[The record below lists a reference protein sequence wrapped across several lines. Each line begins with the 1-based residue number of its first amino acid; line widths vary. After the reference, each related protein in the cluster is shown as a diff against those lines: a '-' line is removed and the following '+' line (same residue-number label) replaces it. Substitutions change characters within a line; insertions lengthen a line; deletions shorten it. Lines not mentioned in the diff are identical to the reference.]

1 MKLVDSNVW
10 LTLTLSKHVFHV
22 ATRAWL
28 KAETRL
34 VRPGERL
41 TLPHAFPIDR
51 VEEMRSL
58 EIERQHDCPPERGQ
72 RLGRTE
78 TRSNVVPPRPR
89 VDERLVAEGLY
100 EIESRCRGSR
110 GNPWSCDY

>member
-1 MKLVDSNVW
+1 MHGNSMRLEFIKE
-10 LTLTLSKHVFHV
+10 
-22 ATRAWL
+22 
-28 KAETRL
+28 ETRL
-34 VRPGERL
+34 AQPGERL
-41 TLPHAFPIDR
+41 TSADPLAADR

-89 VDERLVAEGLY
+89 VDERLVAERLY
-100 EIESRCRGSR
+100 EIEACCSGRGC
-110 GNPWSCDY
+110 NPWTCDY